1 MAGTL
6 PSLPPREKHKRETR
20 CVYISSAVLEF
31 SAFGC
36 GFALRVRRE
45 GEDNHSFSSAAVK
58 RFSVFCFG
66 YISKRR
72 ESRRERGGY
81 RVKGEIVKEFKQEN
95 CSYTY
100 LPPLYV
106 HYRPDQ
112 FHLISSRPE

>member
-1 MAGTL
+1 MVGTL

-58 RFSVFCFG
+58 GFLLFCFG
-66 YISKRR
+66 YKSKRGN
-72 ESRRERGGY
+72 RGEMGVY
-81 RVKGEIVKEFKQEN
+81 RVKGELVKEFKQEN